1 MEHYRVLVLDVYVRR
16 EYLLIQRGRG
26 CVSRVGRQQ
35 EQPQVVTLGPG
46 CIYQVTCHLHCLLEH
61 L

>member
-1 MEHYRVLVLDVYVRR
+1 MQVVVLDR
-16 EYLLIQRGRG
+16 EYLVIQRGRG

-46 CIYQVTCHLHCLLEH
+46 CIHQVTF
-61 L
+61 